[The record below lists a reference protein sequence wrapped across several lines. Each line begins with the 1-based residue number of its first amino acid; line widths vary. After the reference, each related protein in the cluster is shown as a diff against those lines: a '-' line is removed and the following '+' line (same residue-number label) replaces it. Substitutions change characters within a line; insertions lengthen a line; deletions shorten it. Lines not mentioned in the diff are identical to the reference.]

1 MKLNCT
7 SGNRNGR
14 RGFTLIEML
23 LVVTIIG
30 ILAAIVVPKLVGRG
44 EDAKIKATAAQI
56 TAFKTAL
63 GTFEV
68 DNGYFPKGQ
77 NGLQDLIQQPRDA
90 QNWHGPYLDSDT
102 VPKDQW
108 GRDFIYVC
116 PGKHNPTSFDIM
128 SAGPDG
134 QAGTDDDIT
143 NWTLKR

>member
-63 GTFEV
+63 AARSEEHTSE
-68 DNGYFPKGQ
+68 
-77 NGLQDLIQQPRDA
+77 LQSHVNLVCRLLLEKKKKYKQIQRCF
-90 QNWHGPYLDSDT
+90 S
-102 VPKDQW
+102 
-108 GRDFIYVC
+108 
-116 PGKHNPTSFDIM
+116 
-128 SAGPDG
+128 
-134 QAGTDDDIT
+134 
-143 NWTLKR
+143 